1 MRFIWP
7 VALALLMPLA
17 APAQSPGRP
26 IDPPPAEELAK
37 VVRVFVLSSMP
48 APPAPV
54 VEQLHDWGKQKNVT
68 VGIKWEKAGLLLK
81 PKPTQALR
89 NDGTW
94 QRTRVD
100 AIDPEKTLNVT
111 VRNVQKKGKGVMTF
125 ELVITQPVR
134 IKFEQQV
141 WVAGERIYSGE
152 TRARCRPII
161 VLQCESTTKAV
172 KTDSFF
178 PDITMRLRVTEADLS
193 YDQLV
198 VEHTAGVG
206 GDLAKT
212 LGNTAIDL
220 VNQWKPSLQKKLL
233 EKANQAVVKVGDTKE
248 IKLGLGNLLGGQ

>member
-1 MRFIWP
+1 
-7 VALALLMPLA
+7 
-17 APAQSPGRP
+17 
-26 IDPPPAEELAK
+26 
-37 VVRVFVLSSMP
+37 
-48 APPAPV
+48 
-54 VEQLHDWGKQKNVT
+54 
-68 VGIKWEKAGLLLK
+68 
-81 PKPTQALR
+81 
-89 NDGTW
+89 
-94 QRTRVD
+94 
-100 AIDPEKTLNVT
+100 
-111 VRNVQKKGKGVMTF
+111 MTF

-212 LGNTAIDL
+212 LGKTAIDL

-233 EKANQAVVKVGDTKE
+233 EKANQAVVRVGDTKE